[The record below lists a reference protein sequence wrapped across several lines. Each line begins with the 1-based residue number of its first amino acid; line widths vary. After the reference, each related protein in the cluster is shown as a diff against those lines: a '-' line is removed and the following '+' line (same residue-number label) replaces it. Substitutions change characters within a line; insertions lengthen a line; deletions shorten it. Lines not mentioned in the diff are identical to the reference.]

1 MYTSAEARVIASFTF
16 IVALLLGAWAAID
29 HLITGPSSV
38 LPDSEFGRLAIALTP
53 FAATAMAFQAAN
65 AAKVAWARA
74 LGGAAVMLG
83 VLASVGGVL
92 YFLAN
97 T

>member
-1 MYTSAEARVIASFTF
+1 MNTSSDARVIASFVF
-16 IVALLLGAWAAID
+16 IVVLLLGAWAPLDNVVTA
-29 HLITGPSSV
+29 LVPAE
-38 LPDSEFGRLAIALTP
+38 LGRLAISLMP
-53 FAATAMAFQAAN
+53 FVATAVAFQAGN
-65 AAKVAWARA
+65 ATKVAWARA

-83 VLASVGGVL
+83 VLASLGGVL

>member
-1 MYTSAEARVIASFTF
+1 MNTSADARVIASFTF
-16 IVALLLGAWAAID
+16 IVALLLGAWAPLD
-29 HLITGPSSV
+29 NLITGLL
-38 LPDSEFGRLAIALTP
+38 LPDSEFRRLVIALMP
-53 FAATAMAFQAAN
+53 FAATAVAFQAGN
-65 AAKVAWARA
+65 ATKVAWARA

-83 VLASVGGVL
+83 VLASLGGVL

>member
-1 MYTSAEARVIASFTF
+1 MDTTPEARVIASFTF
-16 IVALLLGAWAAID
+16 IVALLLGMSGPLD
-29 HLITGPSSV
+29 HLLAGPSSPIPSTELARLV
-38 LPDSEFGRLAIALTP
+38 VALLPFV
-53 FAATAMAFQAAN
+53 ATAVAFQAGK
-65 AAKVAWARA
+65 AAATAWARA

-83 VLASVGGVL
+83 GLTCLGGIL